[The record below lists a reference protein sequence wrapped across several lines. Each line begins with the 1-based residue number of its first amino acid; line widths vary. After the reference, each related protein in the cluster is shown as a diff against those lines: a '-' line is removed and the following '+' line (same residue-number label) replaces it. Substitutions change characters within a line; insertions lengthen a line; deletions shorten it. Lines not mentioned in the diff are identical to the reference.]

1 MKDPSFNSR
10 FRALVSRYIPLDDVV
25 YATNSFCE
33 TQSAYKNNDITY
45 CAAIPERQNC
55 ISKLSIYNDEQRLCN
70 YLLEDKLW
78 CNIKFAKS
86 RIDPTYCIDEKNW
99 ETYTSCLFDIENLIK
114 RWAQMSKN
122 FELTSCERITKDSTK
137 TFCKRIYYEWKDSI
151 EQCKHRFYDNQISS
165 CYSNR
170 YINQAQKK
178 LDHNYCLK
186 SWEYKQESM
195 SYSSINSCLMK
206 VAEKTFDTDICKNI
220 KEEYSFTIS
229 RCIANTKI
237 SEYIKN
243 EHQWEKVQW
252 LNRIWEPIRISLS
265 NGTTLNFDL
274 EWNIIN

>member
-1 MKDPSFNSR
+1 
-10 FRALVSRYIPLDDVV
+10 
-25 YATNSFCE
+25 
-33 TQSAYKNNDITY
+33 
-45 CAAIPERQNC
+45 
-55 ISKLSIYNDEQRLCN
+55 
-70 YLLEDKLW
+70 
-78 CNIKFAKS
+78 
-86 RIDPTYCIDEKNW
+86 
-99 ETYTSCLFDIENLIK
+99 LFDIENLIK